1 MSYLIYSVEDDTNIS
16 NIIRLTLQMKGYE
29 VSTFNDGK
37 SFFDALEKKVP
48 DLVLLDIML
57 PDMSGLDILKILKSS
72 SKYNDVR
79 IIILSAKSMIVDKV
93 EGLDLGAD
101 DYIAKPFDILE
112 LVSRVNAQKRRQA
125 KDNVITVGDLVIDQK
140 KRECKFQNTV
150 VNLTKKEFD
159 ILLYLIEKPN
169 EVVSRDELI
178 QVIWGNDFQYET
190 RTIDMHIKSLRKKL
204 PVDGEF
210 IKTIYGVGYML
221 SL

>member
-37 SFFDALEKKVP
+37 SFFDALEKNIP
-48 DLVLLDIML
+48 DLILLDIML

-72 SKYNDVR
+72 SKYSDVR

-125 KDNVITVGDLVIDQK
+125 KDNVITVGDLVIDHK

-159 ILLYLIEKPN
+159 ILLYLIEKQN

>member
-37 SFFDALEKKVP
+37 SFFDALEKNIP

-72 SKYNDVR
+72 SKYSDVR

-125 KDNVITVGDLVIDQK
+125 KDNVITVGNLVIDHK

-159 ILLYLIEKPN
+159 ILLYLIEKQN

>member
-37 SFFDALEKKVP
+37 SFFDALEKNIP

-72 SKYNDVR
+72 SKYSDVR

-125 KDNVITVGDLVIDQK
+125 KDNVITVGDLVIDHK

-159 ILLYLIEKPN
+159 ILLYLIEKQN